1 MSGSEGGGFFG
12 VSPPTPSFHPRRSPL
27 RRSQALLGNALAR
40 SSASHFSDL
49 TPDFWVRLRW
59 GGAKQSLAGRIPKQS
74 LGTTGLGDSFRR
86 SQALLGN
93 ALARSSASHFSD
105 LTPDFWVRL
114 RWGGAKQ
121 SLAGRIPKQSLGTTR
136 GTTGLGDSFRRS
148 QALLGNALARSS
160 ASHFSDLTPDF
171 WVRLRWGGAK
181 QSLAG
186 RIPKQSLGTTGIWGF
201 GV

>member
-12 VSPPTPSFHPRRSPL
+12 GSPPL
-27 RRSQALLGNALAR
+27 RRS
-40 SSASHFSDL
+40 
-49 TPDFWVRLRW
+49 TPVV
-59 GGAKQSLAGRIPKQS
+59 PPP
-74 LGTTGLGDSFRR
+74 RR

-136 GTTGLGDSFRRS
+136 GTTGGIDSFADSGIRR
-148 QALLGNALARSS
+148 G
-160 ASHFSDLTPDF
+160 
-171 WVRLRWGGAK
+171 VEVAK
-181 QSLAG
+181 QSLAR
-186 RIPKQSLGTTGIWGF
+186 RIPKQSLGTTRSGAWERQGGGAWGRRNLRQGVGDLGFWGIIG
-201 GV
+201 GLCALGKSLRMGGTLNRDAE